1 MLLEADDGHILG
13 NSVVQVV
20 NQLVYQY
27 VQLDS
32 FRSIYGTRN
41 DNGTAKNLQQSIKQS
56 KICSLISDNKQRSKM
71 IDKLCVM
78 MSFLW
83 RTKRR

>member
-27 VQLDS
+27 VQQDS

-41 DNGTAKNLQQSIKQS
+41 DNGTAKTLEQCENEQKCI
-56 KICSLISDNKQRSKM
+56 
-71 IDKLCVM
+71 
-78 MSFLW
+78 
-83 RTKRR
+83 